1 MSDRRPESLGA
12 MFDEGR
18 PEWSG
23 ENQVGA
29 RDEGGAE
36 GRGDPNHSGPCSTN
50 VDPSGAVQRGLAD
63 GVIVAVELGGCPGV
77 EGDDLDRVVLRFAN
91 TR

>member
-1 MSDRRPESLGA
+1 

-29 RDEGGAE
+29 RDEAT
-36 GRGDPNHSGPCSTN
+36 PNHSGPCSTN